1 MNQRLSPE
9 DMQLV
14 LKLFGTDLKGLTQE
28 KFKELLKEARKKYH
42 PDKFS
47 KFEDE
52 VVQEMAKERFQQ
64 IEILA
69 GKITEYLETRKSL
82 DEDPLPPETIDPTIV
97 YVSKGM
103 KIDIMTRERMLKYQL
118 FGRRIIY
125 RGDKVKIPGT
135 KASLVALEDYS
146 PRIQAGFRDNIKV
159 LLMFGETSD
168 VREIVHWLFRH
179 INGRTSSFVIEGKL
193 IKVDP
198 YEMLKAIRME
208 SRLEL
213 GGGEAQ

>member
-1 MNQRLSPE
+1 MSNRMSPE
-9 DMQLV
+9 EMKLV
-14 LKLFGTDLKGLTQE
+14 QKLFGTDLKDLDQE
-28 KFKELLKEARKKYH
+28 SFKDLLKEARKKYH
-42 PDKFS
+42 PDNFS

-64 IEILA
+64 IEVLA
-69 GKITEYLETRKSL
+69 GKITEYLETKASIG
-82 DEDPLPPETIDPTIV
+82 EEEMEAEAPDPNII

-103 KIDIMTRERMLKYQL
+103 KIDIMTRDKTLKYML

-146 PRIQAGFRDNIKV
+146 PRIEAGFRDNIKV
-159 LLMFGETSD
+159 LLVFGETPD

-193 IKVDP
+193 IKIDP
-198 YEMLKAIRME
+198 YEILKAIRQE

-213 GGGEAQ
+213 GS